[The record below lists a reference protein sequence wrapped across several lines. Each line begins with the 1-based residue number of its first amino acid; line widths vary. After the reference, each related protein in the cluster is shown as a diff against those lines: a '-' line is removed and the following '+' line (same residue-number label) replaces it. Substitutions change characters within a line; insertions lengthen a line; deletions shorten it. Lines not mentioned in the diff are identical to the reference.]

1 MEVRIMF
8 QDNSRAIC
16 EGQRGAGASNYNI
29 TSV

>member
-1 MEVRIMF
+1 MF